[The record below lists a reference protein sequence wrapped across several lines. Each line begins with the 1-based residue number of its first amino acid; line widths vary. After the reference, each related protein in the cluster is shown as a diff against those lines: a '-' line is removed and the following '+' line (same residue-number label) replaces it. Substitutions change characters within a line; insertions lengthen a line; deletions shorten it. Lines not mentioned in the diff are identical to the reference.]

1 MASVTQR
8 INNFL
13 GGVSR
18 QTDDKKLPGQV
29 RECLNGYPDP
39 TFGLTK
45 RPGFKF
51 LQTLKDTS
59 GNNLSTAT
67 LQGAKWF
74 FIARDEDEKYVGCV
88 TAAPLGAPNGNIYVW
103 NAATGVACTV
113 TFTSYS
119 GTSCI
124 QYLNQLSPINRYKL
138 TTIQDT
144 TIVTNIAKTVSKIAD
159 PTFVAN
165 TRSTLILSDTAISST
180 YSVTMNAGGGASDQ
194 TFSTTTGSTETY
206 DGLLTTIKNGIDAFN
221 ISGLTVTKFLGG
233 LQLERVVGGTRTAF
247 SITCKGGAANNKL
260 AVFQD
265 QVDNVSQLPAQAF
278 HDHVVKILNTN
289 SPSDTYFAKFVA
301 DDGVSG
307 RGHWEEGRDPNVS
320 SGLDA
325 STMPHELINTGTN
338 AFTFKRIDYSE
349 RLVGDDTTNSHPSFV
364 GQKIQDA
371 FFYNNRL
378 GFLAKDNVSLS
389 QAGSFFDFYH
399 TSAQIVTEA
408 DPVDLSCS
416 SIRPAALHAVI
427 PTASGLFLFSGK
439 EQFLMFSDTGVL
451 TPGLTV
457 IKSISNYEIEP
468 KINPIQTGDII
479 NFVTKTPSYTRV
491 FSMQPKGVQQ
501 QPTVMDVSRVVK
513 EWIPSNMTSLN
524 TSVQNKLLTLSGNE
538 SKYIYFFRTYSDG
551 KENLLE
557 AWFNWEL
564 PGRVQT
570 TAIDEDDMYAVC
582 FTEVNNAVLL
592 KAALSQSPEQAIIVN
607 NQGQKVNPCIDMY
620 ATASSVTYDS
630 AGNFSKCF
638 LPYSL
643 TTWSD
648 LNNLTPVLVISG
660 STAAGTFVQSGFTMT
675 PEYVIDGSNAYFK
688 VPNQNLT
695 SVANNVIVGFKYDFN
710 IILPKI
716 YMQLNQQG
724 SASDFT
730 ASLVVSRMKFAVG
743 LSGLMSFKLYSKGRL
758 TGSKTYTGDGSTTD
772 FNWTKGDIN
781 NIDRDEIKIKI
792 NNVVTTTFTF
802 LSDTQIRFN
811 SAPANGD
818 VILIYTDE
826 WYNLN
831 PIQEA
836 NFYLA
841 DDVPLEEQSVFTIP
855 IHQRSKNFQLRIF
868 NDSPYPVSLNSMMW
882 EGHYTPRFYRRT

>member
-59 GNNLSTAT
+59 GNNLTTAT
-67 LQGAKWF
+67 LQTAKWF

-88 TAAPLGAPNGNIYVW
+88 TKKVGNTNGSIYIW
-103 NAATGVACTV
+103 NAATGTACTV
-113 TFTSYS
+113 TYTSYS
-119 GTSCI
+119 GTSC
-124 QYLNQLSPINRYKL
+124 QTYLEQTIPLNNYKL

-159 PTFVAN
+159 PTFVEN
-165 TRSTLILSDTAISST
+165 TRATLILTDTAVSSP
-180 YSVTMNAGGGASDQ
+180 YSVTINAGGGASDQ

-206 DGLLTTIKNGIDAFN
+206 DGLLTTLKNGIDAFS
-221 ISGLTVTKFLGG
+221 ISGLVVTKFLGG
-233 LQLERVVGGTRTAF
+233 LQLERIVGGTRTAF
-247 SITCKGGAANNKL
+247 TVTCKGGAANNKL

-278 HDHVVKILNTN
+278 HNHVVKILNTN
-289 SPSDTYFAKFVA
+289 STADTYFAKFIA

-307 RGHWEEGRDPNVS
+307 RGHWEEGRDPSVS

-338 AFTFKRIDYSE
+338 AFTFRRADYKE
-349 RLVGDDTTNSHPSFV
+349 RLVGDDVTNSHPSFV
-364 GQKIQDA
+364 GKKIQDS

-378 GFLAKDNVSLS
+378 GFLATDNVSMS
-389 QAGSFFDFYH
+389 QAGEFFNFYH
-399 TSAQIVTEA
+399 TSAQIITEA

-427 PTASGLFLFSGK
+427 PTAAGLFLFSGK

-457 IKSISNYEIEP
+457 IKSISNYEMEP
-468 KINPIQTGDII
+468 TINPIQTGDII
-479 NFVTKTPSYTRV
+479 NFLTKTPSYTRV
-491 FSMQPKGVQQ
+491 FSMQPKGIQQ
-501 QPTVMDVSRVVK
+501 QPTVIDVSRVVK
-513 EWIPSNMTSLN
+513 EWIPANVTTLN

-564 PGRVQT
+564 PGTVQT

-582 FTEVNNAVLL
+582 FLNNNAVLVQ
-592 KAALSQSPEQAIIVN
+592 AALSQSPEQAIIVN
-607 NQGQKVNPCIDMY
+607 NQGQKVNPCMDMY
-620 ATASSVTYDS
+620 AAASSVTYDS

-643 TTWSD
+643 TNWTD
-648 LNNLTPVLVISG
+648 LNTLTPVLVISG

-688 VPNQNLT
+688 VPNQDLT

-792 NNVVTTTFTF
+792 NNVVTTAFTF